1 MKQNGLVV
9 LAAGALLIGA
19 PACSR
24 PAQPGAAGTPTGRP
38 SKTDGQSAAPQE
50 RYAITG
56 EIVRLEPERQVLV
69 VRHDEVPGYMPA
81 MTMEFLVSAGELARA
96 KPGQRIRAEMIP
108 SQGGDFRLEKIWPDE
123 RTVEGRTVA
132 AAALQLRQDT
142 HTRGKQAY
150 REVGEP
156 VPEFAL
162 YDQDGRVVQSSRF
175 RGRQIMLNFIFT
187 RCPVA
192 TMCPAATAKMVTV
205 QHLAREARVP
215 NLELISITLDPAYDT
230 PGVLKEYALVRGIDT
245 SNFSLLTGPETAI
258 KDLLKQF
265 GVIAQLQGDILQ
277 HTLTTLL
284 IDPDGRITHRADGS
298 IWEPREFVQKMRHP

>member
-132 AAALQLRQDT
+132 AAALQLRT
-142 HTRGKQAY
+142 PAASRPTAKSENPCRN
-150 REVGEP
+150 
-156 VPEFAL
+156 
-162 YDQDGRVVQSSRF
+162 SRF
-175 RGRQIMLNFIFT
+175 TIKTAGWCRVRDFAAGKSCSISSSPAAPSRRCARRPRPRWSPSNTSRGRLA
-187 RCPVA
+187 CP
-192 TMCPAATAKMVTV
+192 
-205 QHLAREARVP
+205 
-215 NLELISITLDPAYDT
+215 
-230 PGVLKEYALVRGIDT
+230 T
-245 SNFSLLTGPETAI
+245 SN
-258 KDLLKQF
+258 
-265 GVIAQLQGDILQ
+265 
-277 HTLTTLL
+277 
-284 IDPDGRITHRADGS
+284 
-298 IWEPREFVQKMRHP
+298 